1 MVALRIKGAEP
12 DRLSW
17 PPPVMAVGKVTALVL
32 VKAIV
37 PLLVIAVALV
47 GVKLAIALLYS
58 TEEPLGITTVATLP
72 KVGVAPVATPPVTV
86 QLEPDD
92 QSPPLA
98 PV

>member
-1 MVALRIKGAEP
+1 
-12 DRLSW
+12 
-17 PPPVMAVGKVTALVL
+17 MAVGQVTALVL

-58 TEEPLGITTVATLP
+58 TEEPLGMTTVATLP
-72 KVGVAPVATPPVTV
+72 KVGVAPVATPSVTL
-86 QLEPDD
+86 QFAPDD
-92 QSPPLA
+92 HSPPLE

>member
-47 GVKLAIALLYS
+47 GVKLAIASLYV

-72 KVGVAPVATPPVTV
+72 KVGVAPVVDPPVTV
-86 QLEPDD
+86 QFVPVDHK
-92 QSPPLA
+92 PPLV